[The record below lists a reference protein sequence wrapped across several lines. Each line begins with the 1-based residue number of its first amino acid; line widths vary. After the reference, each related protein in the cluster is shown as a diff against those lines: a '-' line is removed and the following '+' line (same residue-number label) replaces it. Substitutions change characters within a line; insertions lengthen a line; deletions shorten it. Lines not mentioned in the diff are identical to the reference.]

1 MAKVCELCA
10 KKTVVGN
17 NRSHSNRATKRKFFP
32 NLFKKRLYSTGMQ
45 MFVTL
50 KVCSRCIKTVAKQ
63 TAAR

>member
-10 KKTVVGN
+10 KRTQVGN
-17 NRSHSNRATKRKFFP
+17 NRSHSNRATKRKFLP
-32 NLFKKRLYSTGMQ
+32 NLFKKRLYSTAMQ

-63 TAAR
+63 TAAK